1 MFSGKLQLL
10 LVGAVVLALA
20 NALACT
26 REVVKEVPVEV
37 QVVKEV
43 EVEVMVDREVIKTV
57 PVEVEKVVEV
67 IREVPVEVEK
77 QVIVEREVVVEKE
90 VIKEVPVEVVK
101 VVESEVRVMVDQE
114 PKTLRFAIGQ
124 TYPNIVTHLAKS
136 SGMSLLFDLVY
147 SRIAMPNPNGF
158 FTADLA
164 ERWEVA
170 PDATSYTF
178 FLRKDA
184 RWHDGEPVTANDIKF
199 MWTVLLEPEFPSW
212 KASSFTIVKG
222 GQDYLDGNADSVE
235 GLVVI
240 DDYTIRFDMENPSS
254 IFFQTCCS
262 LRNPIYPEH
271 IYGNVAPAD
280 MQTHPSFTNAE
291 IPVGS
296 GPFKFVEHVSDQFAL
311 LDANSDYH
319 FGRPNLDHIL
329 ISMITQRDA
338 RQIAMTRGELDI
350 LYHGL
355 SPEGNA
361 ALVAD
366 PRFTVKGVQG
376 SVIGSYAWNHDV
388 EDLRDS
394 RIRHAFLH
402 ALDRQKIINV
412 FSTGNGTIFNNP
424 LTHSWYQDP
433 AWKDRFPF
441 DPDKSRS
448 LLADAGWDSNR
459 VVKVLTGT
467 PRDEK
472 ASAQLAAVQQMLA
485 DVGMTIEYDTVD
497 GAARTEKTENGDF
510 DIFTGGFSVHSDPDG
525 FLKNRLHTNS
535 ENLMRYASPEFDVLI
550 EAGGNAIDPKERA
563 KIYREIA
570 EILMQDMPLSTT
582 YMTNSWYAMRKE
594 VRIPHFD
601 SVGDPTSLYDVQV
614 APSFTHRLDVWNYH
628 VEEWDLDN

>member
-1 MFSGKLQLL
+1 MFSGKFQLL

-20 NALACT
+20 SALACT

-472 ASAQLAAVQQMLA
+472 ASASACR
-485 DVGMTIEYDTVD
+485 
-497 GAARTEKTENGDF
+497 GAADAGGRRDDDRVRHGGRRRAHGEDRERRFRHLHRRVQRTLRPGWLPEEPAAHQLGEPDALCQPRVRHADRGWRQCHRSEGEGEDLPGDR
-510 DIFTGGFSVHSDPDG
+510 GDPDAG
-525 FLKNRLHTNS
+525 HAPVHDLHDKLVVRHEEGSAHTTLRQRWRPD
-535 ENLMRYASPEFDVLI
+535 ELVRR
-550 EAGGNAIDPKERA
+550 AGGPQLHPQA
-563 KIYREIA
+563 
-570 EILMQDMPLSTT
+570 
-582 YMTNSWYAMRKE
+582 
-594 VRIPHFD
+594 
-601 SVGDPTSLYDVQV
+601 
-614 APSFTHRLDVWNYH
+614 
-628 VEEWDLDN
+628 